1 MKKSSYSHLTVE
13 ERDQISV
20 LKAEGLSFRSIA
32 SELGRHHTTISREL
46 DRNAPPV
53 RKGRYLSHKAH
64 ERSVQKKSQAHQ
76 RDRLKNEDIRRYVE
90 RGLSIF
96 WAPEQIS
103 WSMPSKLKGQT
114 ISHEAIYQYIYK
126 ERPDLVEALT
136 RHHRKRQNRGHSRK
150 HHKSHIPNRISIE
163 KRPKYIEKRIQA
175 GHWERDSMV
184 SRSSKA
190 CLDVKVER
198 KSRKVLLDKL
208 ERKTAKAVRIVAITR
223 LKRYP
228 SHLRRSL
235 TYDNGSEHAEHE
247 KINKALGTKSYFCHP
262 FSSWERGTNENTNG
276 LIRRFLPK
284 KTDFSK
290 VSIKQIKRIEFLLNN
305 RPRKCLNYK
314 TPEEVFL
321 MSGALKR

>member
-1 MKKSSYSHLTVE
+1 MKKSNYSHLTVE

-20 LKAEGLSFRSIA
+20 LKAEGLSLRSIA

-46 DRNAPPV
+46 EKNAPPV

-90 RGLSIF
+90 HGLSLF
-96 WAPEQIS
+96 WTPEQIS
-103 WSMPSKLKGQT
+103 WRLSSELKGQT
-114 ISHEAIYQYIYK
+114 ISHEAIYQFIYK
-126 ERPDLVEALT
+126 ERHDLVETLA
-136 RHHRKRQNRGHSRK
+136 RHHRKRQKRGHSRK
-150 HHKSHIPNRISIE
+150 HRKPHIPNRISIE
-163 KRPKYIEKRIQA
+163 KRPKFIEKRIQV
-175 GHWERDSMV
+175 GHWERDSLV
-184 SRSSKA
+184 SRASKA

-198 KSRKVLLDKL
+198 KSRYLALDKL
-208 ERKTAKAVRIVAITR
+208 ERKTAEAVRIVVITR
-223 LKRYP
+223 LKP
-228 SHLRRSL
+228 FSSHLRRSL

-262 FSSWERGTNENTNG
+262 YSSWERGTNENTNG

-290 VSIKQIKRIEFLLNN
+290 ISVKQIKRIEFLLNN

-314 TPEEVFL
+314 TPAEVFL
-321 MSGALKR
+321 RCGALKR

>member
-20 LKAEGLSFRSIA
+20 LKAEGLSLRRIA
-32 SELGRHHTTISREL
+32 KELGRNHTTISREL

-64 ERSVQKKSQAHQ
+64 ERSVERKSQAHQ
-76 RDRLKNEDIRRYVE
+76 RDRLKNEDIRQYVE
-90 RGLSIF
+90 LGLSTH
-96 WAPEQIS
+96 WSPEQIS
-103 WSMPSKLKGQT
+103 GRMPRDLEGQT

-126 ERPDLVEALT
+126 ERHDLVEALT
-136 RHHRKRQNRGHSRK
+136 RHHRKRQKRGHSRK
-150 HHKSHIPNRISIE
+150 HRKPHIPNRISIE
-163 KRPKYIEKRIQA
+163 NRPKFVEKRIQV
-175 GHWERDSMV
+175 GHWERDSLV
-184 SRSSKA
+184 SRASKA

-198 KSRKVLLDKL
+198 KSRKLLLNKL
-208 ERKTAKAVRIVAITR
+208 ERKTAEAVRIVVIAS
-223 LKRYP
+223 LKPFP

-235 TYDNGSEHAEHE
+235 TYDNGTEHAEHE

-262 FSSWERGTNENTNG
+262 YSSWERGTNENMNG
-276 LIRRFLPK
+276 LIRRFFPK

-290 VSIKQIKRIEFLLNN
+290 VSVKQIKRIEFLLNN

-314 TPEEVFL
+314 TPDEVFL
-321 MSGALKR
+321 RCGALNR

>member
-1 MKKSSYSHLTVE
+1 MKKTSYSHLTVE

-64 ERSVQKKSQAHQ
+64 ERSVQTKSQAHQ
-76 RDRLKNEDIRRYVE
+76 RDRLKNEEIQQYVE
-90 RGLSIF
+90 KGLSIH
-96 WAPEQIS
+96 WSPEQIS
-103 WSMPSKLKGQT
+103 GRMASDLEGQT

-126 ERPDLVEALT
+126 ERHDLVEALT
-136 RHHRKRQNRGHSRK
+136 RHHRKRQKRGHSRK
-150 HHKSHIPNRISIE
+150 HRKPHIPNRISIE
-163 KRPKYIEKRIQA
+163 KRPKFIEKRIQA
-175 GHWERDSMV
+175 GHWERDSLV
-184 SRSSKA
+184 SRASKA

-208 ERKTAKAVRIVAITR
+208 KRKTAKYVRIVAITR
-223 LKRYP
+223 LKRFP

-247 KINKALGTKSYFCHP
+247 KINKALGTRSYFCHP
-262 FSSWERGTNENTNG
+262 YSSWERGTNENTNG

-290 VSIKQIKRIEFLLNN
+290 VSMKQIKRIEFLLNN
-305 RPRKCLNYK
+305 RPRKCLNYR

-321 MSGALKR
+321 RSGALKR